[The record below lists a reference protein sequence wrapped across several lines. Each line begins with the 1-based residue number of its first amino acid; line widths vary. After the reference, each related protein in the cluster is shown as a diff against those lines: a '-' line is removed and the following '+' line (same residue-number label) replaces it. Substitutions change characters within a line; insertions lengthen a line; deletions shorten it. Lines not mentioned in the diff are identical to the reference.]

1 MFIPDGIL
9 CRSSV
14 LSGIPGVCHGFSGRA
29 GGVSVLEHT
38 RSLNLT
44 VDLGDPDETV
54 RRNTEIF
61 CRAVSGG
68 VFGADSGVKAR
79 QIHSTRIRILDR
91 SHAGEGAAR
100 EAGEDCD
107 GFLTD
112 VPGVLPMIRVAD
124 CVPILFA
131 GLKDGDPSRPA
142 VAAVHAGWRGTAGGI
157 APKAVRMMAD
167 AGCSPAEI
175 RCAVGAHIGF
185 CCYEVGEDFA
195 EAVRQARGSGFA
207 ARHIRLIEGSPAGS
221 RPHADLVGMNLEVL
235 AEAGIAA
242 SQVEVSPVCT
252 MCDEAYY
259 SHRRMRGVRGV
270 MGAGI
275 VICAAGSAGT
285 GDELACGRRDPYPS

>member
-112 VPGVLPMIRVAD
+112 APGVLPMIRVAD
-124 CVPILFA
+124 RLKREGLEGKLILQVHDELIVECPEAEADRVKALLKEEMEGAGTFAVPL
-131 GLKDGDPSRPA
+131 L
-142 VAAVHAGWRGTAGGI
+142 T
-157 APKAVRMMAD
+157 D
-167 AGCSPAEI
+167 AGAG
-175 RCAVGAHIGF
+175 RTW
-185 CCYEVGEDFA
+185 A
-195 EAVRQARGSGFA
+195 EAKG
-207 ARHIRLIEGSPAGS
+207 
-221 RPHADLVGMNLEVL
+221 
-235 AEAGIAA
+235 
-242 SQVEVSPVCT
+242 
-252 MCDEAYY
+252 
-259 SHRRMRGVRGV
+259 
-270 MGAGI
+270 
-275 VICAAGSAGT
+275 
-285 GDELACGRRDPYPS
+285 

>member
-44 VDLGDPDETV
+44 VDLGDPDDTV

-112 VPGVLPMIRVAD
+112 APGVLPMIRVAD

-185 CCYEVGEDFA
+185 CCYEVGEDFV
-195 EAVRQARGSGFA
+195 EAVAALCGSDFAR
-207 ARHIRLIEGSPAGS
+207 RHIRPVTLPEGGKSA
-221 RPHADLVGMNLEVL
+221 RPHADLAGMNRELL
-235 AEAGIAA
+235 LEAGLREENIDF
-242 SQVEVSPVCT
+242 SPDCT
-252 MCDEAYY
+252 ACADPDLYY
-259 SHRRMRGVRGV
+259 SHRRMKGVRGTQ
-270 MGAGI
+270 GAGI
-275 VICAAGSAGT
+275 AI
-285 GDELACGRRDPYPS
+285 L